1 MLIGVVSDTHG
12 FYDPQVPQLLGGVK
26 HILHAGDIGTGQII
40 EQLSEIAPV
49 TAVRGNNDREGPESG
64 FPEVETLELG
74 GCRIYLTHIV
84 KVPKE
89 GDGAGL
95 AAYLDARADVVVFG
109 HSHMAFCETRETEQ
123 RGPLT
128 FFNPGAA
135 GKRRFKVVPSIGLL
149 DVGPDR
155 VEGRILALRYMK
167 GLSQTDGPHPNLP
180 P

>member
-12 FYDPQVPQLLGGVK
+12 FYDPRVPPLLQGVE

-49 TAVRGNNDREGPESG
+49 TAVRGNNDREGPESR
-64 FPEVETLELG
+64 FPEVQTIDIG

-89 GDGAGL
+89 GDSAGL
-95 AAYLDARADVVVFG
+95 APFLEQRAGIVVFG
-109 HSHMAFCETRETEQ
+109 HSHIAFYETRETRETER

-135 GKRRFKVVPSIGLL
+135 GKRRLKVVPSIGLL
-149 DVGPDR
+149 DVSPGR
-155 VEGRILALRYMK
+155 VKGRILVL
-167 GLSQTDGPHPNLP
+167 
-180 P
+180 

>member
-12 FYDPQVPQLLGGVK
+12 FYDPRVPPLLDGVE
-26 HILHAGDIGTGQII
+26 HILHAGDIGTGRII

-49 TAVRGNNDREGPESG
+49 TAVRGNNDREGPESQ
-64 FPEVETLELG
+64 FPEVQILKIG
-74 GCRIYLTHIV
+74 GCRVYLTHIV

-89 GDGAGL
+89 GDDAGL
-95 AAYLDARADVVVFG
+95 SAFLEAAADVVVFG
-109 HSHMAFCETRETEQ
+109 HSHMAFNEE

-149 DVGPDR
+149 NVGPGR
-155 VEGRILALRYMK
+155 VEGRILVL
-167 GLSQTDGPHPNLP
+167 
-180 P
+180 

>member
-12 FYDPQVPQLLGGVK
+12 FYDTRVPPLLQGVE
-26 HILHAGDIGTGQII
+26 HILHAGDIGTGRII

-49 TAVRGNNDREGPESG
+49 TAVRGNNDREGPESE

-84 KVPKE
+84 KVPRE
-89 GDGAGL
+89 GGGAGL
-95 AAYLDARADVVVFG
+95 APYLEHKADAVVFG
-109 HSHMAFCETRETEQ
+109 HSHMAFHEQ
-123 RGPLT
+123 RGGLT

-149 DVGPDR
+149 EVGLGR
-155 VEGRILALRYMK
+155 VEGRILVL
-167 GLSQTDGPHPNLP
+167 
-180 P
+180 

>member
-12 FYDPQVPQLLGGVK
+12 FYDPRVPPLLDGVE
-26 HILHAGDIGTGQII
+26 HILHAGDIGTGRII

-49 TAVRGNNDREGPESG
+49 TAVCGNNDREGPESQ
-64 FPEVETLELG
+64 FPEVESVELG

-89 GDGAGL
+89 GDDAGL
-95 AAYLDARADVVVFG
+95 STFLEARADVVVFG
-109 HSHMAFCETRETEQ
+109 HSHMAVHEE

-149 DVGPDR
+149 NVGPGR
-155 VEGRILALRYMK
+155 VEGRILVL
-167 GLSQTDGPHPNLP
+167 
-180 P
+180 